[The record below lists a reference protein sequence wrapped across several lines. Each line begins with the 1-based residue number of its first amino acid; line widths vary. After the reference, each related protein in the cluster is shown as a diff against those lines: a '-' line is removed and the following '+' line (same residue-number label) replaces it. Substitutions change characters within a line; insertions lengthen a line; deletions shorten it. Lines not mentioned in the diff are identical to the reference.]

1 MAQRSGEPA
10 KEGFIER
17 LEKVD
22 HAVFMFLYNGVKNP
36 VFDVLMPVLSTIANR
51 GMLQTA
57 VGGIMLAAGIKTDD
71 DALKVAAI
79 SMWVATMSAG
89 LIAEGTF
96 KMIWKRKRPFD
107 RLEGVKSRVRDRR
120 LLHRPSFPSGHAAG
134 YMATAVSLSIFFP
147 NLAPVFLVIGLLG
160 AYSRIYNGVHFPSDV
175 IAGILIGSGFGLVCP
190 MAIIAM
196 YAAN

>member
-1 MAQRSGEPA
+1 MERQSEEAA
-10 KEGFIER
+10 NDGFVYR

-57 VGGIMLAAGIKTDD
+57 VGLIMLLAGVKSGNET
-71 DALKVAAI
+71 LKLAAI

-89 LIAEGTF
+89 IIAEGTF

-107 RLEGVKSRVRDRR
+107 RLEGVTSRVRDKR
-120 LLHRPSFPSGHAAG
+120 LLKRPSFPSGHAAG

-147 NLAPVFLVIGLLG
+147 QFAPYFLLTGLLG

-175 IAGILIGSGFGLVCP
+175 IAGILIGSGFGIAGP
-190 MAIIAM
+190 WAISILF
-196 YAAN
+196 